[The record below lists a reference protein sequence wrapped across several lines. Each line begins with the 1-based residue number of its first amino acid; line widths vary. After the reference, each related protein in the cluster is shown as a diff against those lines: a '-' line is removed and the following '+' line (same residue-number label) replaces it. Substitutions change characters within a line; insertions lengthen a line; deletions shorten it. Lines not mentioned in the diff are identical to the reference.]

1 MFKWSSNSS
10 RWGKQISATK
20 KCKLLLKTPA
30 THSFAAEDVLT
41 VNGDYKSS
49 LFRNKIPV
57 MVSKQT
63 KDKEGARVQEKVE
76 DFRIYEIEA
85 AIIKVMKA
93 RRTIDHT
100 TLQQETVK
108 LLIQKFNPDAAQ
120 IKIRIEQLI
129 VRGFIERDADD
140 KRIFKYM
147 P

>member
-1 MFKWSSNSS
+1 M
-10 RWGKQISATK
+10 QQHLIPLI
-20 KCKLLLKTPA
+20 KCKLLNKSPA
-30 THSFAAEDVLT
+30 AHSFAPEDILT
-41 VNGDYKSS
+41 VNTEYKSS

-100 TLQQETVK
+100 SLQQETVK
-108 LLIQKFNPDAAQ
+108 LLI
-120 IKIRIEQLI
+120 
-129 VRGFIERDADD
+129 
-140 KRIFKYM
+140 
-147 P
+147 